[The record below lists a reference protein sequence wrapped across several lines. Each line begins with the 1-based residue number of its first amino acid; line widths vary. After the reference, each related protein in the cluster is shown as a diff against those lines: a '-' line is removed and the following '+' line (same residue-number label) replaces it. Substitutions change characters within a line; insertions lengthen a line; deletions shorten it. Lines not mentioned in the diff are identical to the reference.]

1 MERTTSV
8 AEARMIMGLN
18 FIGCEELNL
27 ISTDFYAKTPSI
39 CPKIPYSSEY
49 LTHKK
54 DDYLLILGVSET
66 INLEPLNLLFMR
78 EFFGTNPEVSEP
90 CFYNQDWYL
99 NEDFMNLCL
108 ENKWYLIKKTV
119 FEDSRA
125 ELPTLLQNMYTFPT
139 AILCAYS
146 FFAYWF
152 HANESLWKYDFV
164 WCSDKDHNG
173 DRIYSGKYIDI
184 DGVNRNGFSIHR
196 HLALRDTYATVT
208 VY

>member
-1 MERTTSV
+1 MERAASI
-8 AEARMIMGLN
+8 AEARTIMGVN
-18 FIGCEELNL
+18 FIGCEEFNQ
-27 ISTDFYAKTPSI
+27 ISTKFSVKIPSI
-39 CPKIPYSSEY
+39 CPKIPYSKEY
-49 LTHKK
+49 LIDKK

-66 INLEPLNLLFMR
+66 KDSKPLNLLFLR
-78 EFFGTNPEVSEP
+78 ELFGTNPDVSEP
-90 CFYNQDWYL
+90 CFYNQDWYMK
-99 NEDFMNLCL
+99 EDFMNICL

-125 ELPTLLQNMYTFPT
+125 ELPIVLLNMYTFPT

-152 HANESLWKYDFV
+152 HANETLWKYDFV
-164 WCSDKDHNG
+164 WCSDQDHNG
-173 DRIYSGKYIDI
+173 DRIYIGKYIDI